1 MFCYIYIDMFK
12 FMMEVNASEACEDEK
27 ILVERFER
35 QGVLISGMITF
46 ILTAKVIWKSN
57 SI

>member
-1 MFCYIYIDMFK
+1 MFK
-12 FMMEVNASEACEDEK
+12 FMMEVNASEACGDEK
-27 ILVERFER
+27 ILVKRFER

-46 ILTAKVIWKSN
+46 ILTAKVISKGN